1 MSKQARARVATIIVL
16 LGALGMILAR
26 KGDLR
31 ASLTGLTQRTERTPQ
46 DAIYSMLDAARNG
59 DVNKYM
65 ASYTGQ
71 MAQSLERAQ
80 AESQD
85 FAAYLR
91 DSNAALK
98 GIAVMDPQ
106 AQSEREVK
114 VRVEYVYQDRNE
126 TQFFYLEKTGREWK
140 ISRAETA
147 ERIKTIIPYGTPVQ

>member
-1 MSKQARARVATIIVL
+1 MSKQARARAVTILVL
-16 LGALGMILAR
+16 LGALGVIFAR
-26 KGDLR
+26 KADLR
-31 ASLTGLTQRTERTPQ
+31 ASLTGLTQRTEQTPQ
-46 DAIYSMLDAARNG
+46 DAIYGMLDAARNG
-59 DVNKYM
+59 DVKRYL

-80 AESQD
+80 TESQD
-85 FAAYLR
+85 FGAYLR

>member
-59 DVNKYM
+59 DVKKYM

-98 GIAVMDPQ
+98 GIAVMAPQ

-114 VRVEYVYQDRNE
+114 VRVEYIYQDRDE
-126 TQFFYLEKTGREWK
+126 SQFFYLEKTGREWR
-140 ISRAETA
+140 ISRAEPA
-147 ERIKTIIPYGTPVQ
+147 EQIKTIIPYGTPVQ

>member
-16 LGALGMILAR
+16 LAALVVILAR

-31 ASLTGLTQRTERTPQ
+31 ASLSGLTQRTEQTPQ
-46 DAIYSMLDAARNG
+46 DAIYAMLDAARNG
-59 DVNKYM
+59 DVKRYM
-65 ASYTGQ
+65 ASYTEQ
-71 MAQSLERAQ
+71 MAKSLERAQ

-85 FAAYLR
+85 FAGYLR

-114 VRVEYVYQDRNE
+114 VRVEYIYQDRNE
-126 TQFFYLEKTGREWK
+126 SQFFSLEKTGREWR
-140 ISRAETA
+140 ISRAELA
-147 ERIKTIIPYGTPVQ
+147 ERVKTIIPYGTPVQ